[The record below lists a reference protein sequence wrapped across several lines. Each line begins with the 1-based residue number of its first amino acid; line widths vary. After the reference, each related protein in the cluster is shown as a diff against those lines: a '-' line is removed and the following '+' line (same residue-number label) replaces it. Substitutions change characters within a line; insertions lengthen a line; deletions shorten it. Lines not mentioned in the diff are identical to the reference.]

1 MATWA
6 SIAKESHRK
15 SLGVIN
21 KKLDGNQS
29 LPFMF
34 EFLKE
39 YLLLKNIHNVS
50 NISEIGVYNIDVILN
65 LKKFI
70 FDYFE
75 FYTNYDVAIYIK
87 NHTNIIKNLIIE
99 LINEYQSFYIY
110 QYLDKF
116 YTSINVHPFFP
127 DDRIL
132 RITRENLLSIF
143 NFEYLNDYIDLDIR
157 KGILRSYTGY
167 TNYHFCEILSES
179 KFIKEKLLRE
189 GVFKIC
195 FDFSNGEKDELL
207 KDIPDKCKK
216 YTVILNKNCQIRYRE
231 PGSDISYWLSL
242 GDYFYMYGYELNN
255 IDNDITKKDNW
266 RKFNFFIQKIIK
278 KIAFPL
284 LKANLF

>member
-1 MATWA
+1 MASWA
-6 SIAKESHRK
+6 SIARESHRK

-21 KKLDGNQS
+21 KKIDGNKS

-50 NISEIGVYNIDVILN
+50 NVSEIGVYNIDVILN

-75 FYTNYDVAIYIK
+75 FYTNYDIAIYIK

-99 LINEYQSFYIY
+99 LINEYQTFYIY

-116 YTSINVHPFFP
+116 YTRINVHPFFP

-132 RITRENLLSIF
+132 RITKKNLLSIF

-157 KGILRSYTGY
+157 KGFLCSYTEY
-167 TNYHFCEILSES
+167 YYHFCEIQHET
-179 KFIKEKLLRE
+179 KFTKEKFLRE

-207 KDIPDKCKK
+207 REIPYKYKK
-216 YTVILNKNCQIRYRE
+216 YFVMLNKNFQIRYRDQ
-231 PGSDISYWLSL
+231 GSEMSYWLSL
-242 GDYFYMYGYELNN
+242 DDYFYTYRYELNN
-255 IDNDITKKDNW
+255 IDNDIAKKDNW
-266 RKFNFFIQKIIK
+266 TKFNYFIQKIIK

>member
-1 MATWA
+1 MASWA
-6 SIAKESHRK
+6 SIARESHRK
-15 SLGVIN
+15 SLGLIN

-50 NISEIGVYNIDVILN
+50 NVSEIGVYNINVLLN

-75 FYTNYDVAIYIK
+75 FYTNYDIAIYIK

-99 LINEYQSFYIY
+99 LINEYQTFYIY

-127 DDRIL
+127 DDRIF
-132 RITRENLLSIF
+132 RITKENLLSIF

-157 KGILRSYTGY
+157 KGFLSSCTGNS
-167 TNYHFCEILSES
+167 NYHFCEIQYDT
-179 KFIKEKLLRE
+179 KFNEKFLTE

-195 FDFSNGEKDELL
+195 FDFSNGEKYELL
-207 KDIPDKCKK
+207 REIPYKYKK
-216 YTVILNKNCQIRYRE
+216 YSVILNKNFQIRYRDQS
-231 PGSDISYWLSL
+231 SDISYWLSL
-242 GDYFYMYGYELNN
+242 GDYFYMYSYELNN
-255 IDNDITKKDNW
+255 IDNDIAKKDNW